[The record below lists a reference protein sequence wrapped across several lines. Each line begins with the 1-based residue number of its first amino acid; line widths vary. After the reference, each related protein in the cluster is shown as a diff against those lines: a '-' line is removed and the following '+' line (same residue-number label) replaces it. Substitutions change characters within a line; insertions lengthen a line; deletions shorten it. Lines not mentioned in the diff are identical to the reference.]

1 MLQQVP
7 TEIVTDPRRYLTLV
21 YGIAGVGKTEF
32 GAQIPG
38 HYFFCTEAGI
48 EGVRVFGDP
57 ILNWKDF
64 LDKCD
69 EVTTA
74 KRNGWKDNEG
84 KPIREILTIVVD
96 TYENLYKHAGVW
108 ICKNTTFPQKG
119 VQQKYA
125 RIEDVPYGKGY
136 TRTNE
141 LLIEKLNKLMLS
153 GFGVLVISHSK
164 EKPIT
169 WRGENFQA
177 YGPKLP
183 PSAADGIIDACGA
196 VSFFN
201 TEETTD
207 KNDVGIVM
215 KVEEGRYMYWQ
226 NSFLIRAKHRLPGF
240 PAKLPLPCGKGYQTY
255 LDAFEK
261 TLRSKVSGEDS
272 SGNTEVGR
280 TEEE

>member
-1 MLQQVP
+1 MLQQSP
-7 TEIVTDPRRYLTLV
+7 SEIVTDPRKYLTLI

-38 HYFFCTEAGI
+38 HYFLCTEAGT
-48 EGVRVFGDP
+48 EGVRIFGDP
-57 ILNWKDF
+57 ILNWDAF

-69 EVTTA
+69 EVVAA
-74 KRNGWKDNEG
+74 KRAGWKDAEDN
-84 KPIREILTIVVD
+84 PIREILTIVID
-96 TYENLYKHAGVW
+96 TYENLYWSAGAW
-108 ICKNTTFPQKG
+108 ICQHQTFPQKG

-141 LLIEKLNKLMLS
+141 LLIGKLNKLMLS

-164 EKPIT
+164 ERPIT
-169 WRGENFQA
+169 WRGEDFQS

-183 PSAADGIIDACGA
+183 PSAADGIVDACGA

-201 TEETTD
+201 TEETTSKD
-207 KNDVGIVM
+207 ADGNVSKI
-215 KVEEGRYMYWQ
+215 EEGRYMYWQ

-240 PAKLPLPCGKGYQTY
+240 PAKLPLPRGKGYQTY
-255 LDAFEK
+255 LDAFTK
-261 TLRSKVSGEDS
+261 TLIGDKSEAS
-272 SGNTEVGR
+272 
-280 TEEE
+280 

>member
-1 MLQQVP
+1 MLQQ
-7 TEIVTDPRRYLTLV
+7 TASEIVTDPRKYLTLV

-32 GAQIPG
+32 AAQIPG

-48 EGVRVFGDP
+48 EGVRIFGDP
-57 ILNWKDF
+57 ILSWGDF

-69 EVTTA
+69 EIVAA
-74 KRNGWKDNEG
+74 KNAGWKDSEG
-84 KPIREILTIVVD
+84 KMLREILTIVID
-96 TYENLYKHAGVW
+96 TYENLYGYAGTW
-108 ICKNTTFPQKG
+108 ICNNTTFPEKG
-119 VQQKYA
+119 VQQKFK

-136 TRTNE
+136 KRTNE
-141 LLIEKLNKLMLS
+141 LLLEKLNKLMLC

-164 EKPIT
+164 ERPVT
-169 WRGENFQA
+169 WRGQDFQA

-201 TEETTD
+201 TEETTSKD
-207 KNDVGIVM
+207 AEGVIA

-240 PAKLPLPCGKGYQTY
+240 PAKLPLPRGLGYQTY

-261 TLRSKVSGEDS
+261 TLRNEESGKASTDNVN
-272 SGNTEVGR
+272 GG
-280 TEEE
+280 